1 MQKLIEKL
9 LLLIRGMWR
18 FRWYGILAAWLVCVA
33 GWYGLSKVDNVYE
46 ASATVYVDT
55 DSMLRP
61 LLRGLAVDINVG
73 EKLGL
78 MSRQLL
84 SRPNLEKVISM
95 TDLDHGATSPA
106 AQEQVLQDLTR
117 NVNLQQTHATRPLS
131 PRSPDLYVISSRHKD
146 PEMARR
152 IVEALLST
160 FVDETV
166 GEKRQRSDVAQQFL
180 AQQIAE
186 YEARLIDAEDRLREF
201 KREHIDVLPDQEAN
215 YYGRLQAA
223 RSNLEGVELALR
235 EANFRRD
242 ELRRQLDGTPSTQR
256 GVSAEGALVQTPTE
270 ERLLALQT
278 RLDEL
283 LLRYTENHPD
293 VVQTRR
299 SIAALEL
306 QRDQELSGVA
316 DLGGGSASVANPLH
330 QQLRLALG
338 EVEGEIAALRVRRD
352 EFSTRVQ
359 RLQQQL
365 EIIPQVEAEL
375 QRLDRNYEIYRDQ
388 YNSLVARRES
398 ARISED
404 VEQTGQ
410 DVRFRVIEPP
420 RTPATPIFP
429 GRLKFSAA
437 ILLVGLGAGAGVAL
451 FLSQMFPVVYGRR
464 MLGDLSGRPVFGAVT
479 RVWTPAARWKLRLD
493 FAVFAMAAALI
504 IPAFLLAVYIQL
516 TGRSLM
522 AAVTSLGGLV

>member
-18 FRWYGILAAWLVCVA
+18 FRWYGILVAWLVCIA

-84 SRPNLEKVISM
+84 SRPNLEKVIRM
-95 TDLDHGATSPA
+95 TDLDHGATTPA
-106 AQEQVLQDLTR
+106 AQERILQDLTR
-117 NVNLQQTHATRPLS
+117 NVNLQQTHAARPLA

-160 FVDETV
+160 FVDETA
-166 GEKRQRSDVAQQFL
+166 GERRQRSDVAQQFL
-180 AQQIAE
+180 VQQIAE
-186 YEARLIDAEDRLREF
+186 YESRLVEAEDRLREF

-223 RSNLEGVELALR
+223 RSNLEAVELALR

-242 ELRRQLDGTPSTQR
+242 ELRRQLEGTPSTQR
-256 GVSAEGALVQTPTE
+256 GLSADGALVQTPTE
-270 ERLLALQT
+270 ERLLTLQR

-283 LLRYTENHPD
+283 LLRFTENHPD

-299 SIAALEL
+299 SIEALEV
-306 QRDQELSGVA
+306 QRDRELSGIDPA
-316 DLGGGSASVANPLH
+316 SSSSAVANPLH

-375 QRLDRNYEIYRDQ
+375 RRLDRNYEIYRDQ

-437 ILLVGLGAGAGVAL
+437 ILLMGLGAGAGVAL
-451 FLSQMFPVVYGRR
+451 LMSQLFPVVHGRR

-479 RVWTPAARWKLRLD
+479 RVLTPRARWMMRLD
-493 FAVFAMAAALI
+493 FAAFATVIALM
-504 IPAFLLAVYIQL
+504 IPAFLMAVYMQL